1 MPILIII
8 IYIYIYFMSTS
19 RYAYYAQFGYPGKAQ
34 PAHDPEVAARLQA
47 LAKLGLELR
56 KFAERE
62 FLWQRTAIETSVKTV
77 WAARFDR
84 TQARAGATGYATGMD
99 STLIVVNGANA
110 ATDVELTVGPTKLTK
125 TVPAW
130 GVDIVSLAR

>member
-1 MPILIII
+1 
-8 IYIYIYFMSTS
+8 MSPS

-47 LAKLGLELR
+47 LTKLGLELR

-84 TQARAGATGYATGMD
+84 TQALAGATDAGSAALGRA
-99 STLIVVNGANA
+99 SAAACA
-110 ATDVELTVGPTKLTK
+110 ATDEGASRLTSAGARGSSFSTLTFS
-125 TVPAW
+125 AL
-130 GVDIVSLAR
+130 SSFS